1 MLLVQVME
9 FPASLVTFFNR
20 GLANPDPGVLSV
32 TDPDFEKAFIV
43 LFILP
48 N

>member
-1 MLLVQVME
+1 MLLAQVME

-20 GLANPDPGVLSV
+20 QGLANPDPGVLSV

-43 LFILP
+43 LFR
-48 N
+48 